1 MYHHVMTA
9 TDIRA
14 RMEAASSQDRIE
26 GARRFFKE
34 PIDPRGV
41 AAPVVKRIAAE
52 AYREIKLWPT
62 AKRNKLCMDLWNGGK
77 LEDGPAAT
85 YIYRRFEKQCGSAEF
100 RLFEDWIDN
109 YVSNWAQCDSI
120 APSLL
125 AACIGNEPALMERL
139 TAWTRSKNRWKRR
152 AAATALLR
160 EAKLGRN
167 TEFIFGIADRL
178 IEDADEMV
186 QKGVG
191 WLLKETYPKKPNE
204 TVEFML
210 ARIGR
215 MPRLVVRYAAEK
227 MSSADRALVMKRD

>member
-1 MYHHVMTA
+1 MTA
-9 TDIRA
+9 EEIRE
-14 RMEAASSQDRIE
+14 RMEAASSKDRIE
-26 GARRFFKE
+26 GARRYFKE

-41 AAPVVKRIAAE
+41 AAPAVKRIAAE

-62 AKRNKLCMDLWNGGK
+62 EKRNRLCTDLWKGGK
-77 LEDGPAAT
+77 MEDGPVAT
-85 YIYRRFEKQCGSAEF
+85 YIYRRFEKQCGAAEF
-100 RLFEDWIDN
+100 RLFESWIDN

-125 AACIGNEPALMERL
+125 AACIGNEPALMKRL
-139 TAWTRSKNRWKRR
+139 TVWTPSKNRWKRR

-160 EAKLGRN
+160 EAKQGRN
-167 TEFIFGIADRL
+167 TEFIFVIAGIL

-191 WLLKETYPKKPNE
+191 WLLKETYPKKPRE
-204 TVEFML
+204 TVEFL
-210 ARIGR
+210 LPRISR

-227 MSSADRALVMKRD
+227 MSKADRSSVMKRD